1 MSLFT
6 RSYSSS
12 SWYCSSRAAAFRA
25 TLEVRLQA
33 RAQEEK
39 TDLQRLR
46 RQVAFDRFLARL
58 FPKGP
63 KGTYPWVLKGGY
75 AMELRIR
82 SARTTKDIDL
92 TLHDGTRLAKD
103 PSERRKQLRAMLQE
117 AASIQLN
124 DYFEFLIGE
133 AHEKLD
139 GAPEGG
145 SRHPV
150 EARMDG
156 REFARFHVDVGIGD
170 EVLEP
175 LDVVEGRDWL
185 GFGGIAPPSF
195 PVISREQQFAEKA
208 HAYSLPRGDRVNTR
222 TKDLIDMLLQY
233 RFAGRI
239 HPRMP
244 QAGTA
249 LQGATQRRTMAQLV
263 RRPVFRLNPLTDYE
277 SLRFLR
283 KDPGTINAQTGHS
296 RRQIHGFCVCPSLL
310 SINCCTGSTTI
321 SNRSAFGVF
330 ARSTSESC
338 CTLHAFGEGVD
349 FLR

>member
-1 MSLFT
+1 MDDVKQYKT
-6 RSYSSS
+6 VGT
-12 SWYCSSRAAAFRA
+12 FRTA
-25 TLEVRLQA
+25 LETRLQA

-63 KGTYPWVLKGGY
+63 RGAYPWVLKGGY

-92 TLHDGTRLAKD
+92 TLHDGTRLSKD
-103 PSERRKQLRAMLQE
+103 SGERQKQLRAMLQE

-133 AHEKLD
+133 ARAELD

-145 SRHPV
+145 SRYPV

-156 REFARFHVDVGIGD
+156 REFARFHVDIGIGD

-185 GFGGIAPPSF
+185 GFGGIAPPSL
-195 PVISREQQFAEKA
+195 PLISREQQFAEKL
-208 HAYSLPRGDRVNTR
+208 HAYSLPRLDRVNTR
-222 TKDLIDMLLQY
+222 TKDLIDMVLLI
-233 RFAGRI
+233 G
-239 HPRMP
+239 
-244 QAGTA
+244 
-249 LQGATQRRTMAQLV
+249 QGNL
-263 RRPVFRLNPLTDYE
+263 D
-277 SLRFLR
+277 
-283 KDPGTINAQTGHS
+283 HS
-296 RRQIHGFCVCPSLL
+296 RLAAAIEVTFAKRATHGVPHKLENPPPEWEAIFAALAREC
-310 SINCCTGSTTI
+310 
-321 SNRSAFGVF
+321 GVELTLAQGF
-330 ARSTSESC
+330 A
-338 CTLHAFGEGVD
+338 VVQD
-349 FLR
+349 FLRSILEKQGG